1 MIDPTPYPVS
11 GAWRPGDDP
20 GRRRFLTIAADRPF
34 ALDHGGRLHDVAI
47 AYETWGELDAT
58 GSNAV
63 LVCHAW
69 TGDSHLA
76 GPGRPRPSHAGLV
89 GGRRRPGAADRHRTA
104 TSSSA
109 PTCSAGARARPG
121 RRRSIPSTGRPYG
134 SAFPMI
140 TIRDMVRAQARLAD
154 HLGVERW
161 LSVLGGSMGGMQV
174 LEWAITYPERVQ
186 SIVSNR
192 NLCTSNGTT
201 DRLGRHRPTGHSP
214 RSPLAGRRL
223 LRRLARRRA
232 PRGAGHRPHGGAGDV
247 PLRQR
252 VHRPLR
258 SRAGRATRHD
268 EPGLW
273 QRFEVERYLD
283 HHGVKLV
290 RRFDANSYL
299 VIGKAMDLHD
309 VGKGRGGLESG
320 IARIRVPTLVLGINS
335 DILYPDL
342 PAASDPPAPRPQR
355 HADGAGGDRFA
366 ARSRCLPDQRR
377 PGGRGDRR
385 LPRRGGQDADDRASP
400 DTIAITSG
408 RSHAGGALGSVLHAS
423 AVWQV
428 DSLEEHRQTGYGGPR
443 RPVLRSVRQPDR
455 HRLRAGGGRAGGCRG
470 RPGVRLGHGRRRL
483 ARAGAVLD
491 G

>member
-76 GPGRPRPSHAGLV
+76 GPAGRGHPTPGWWEGVV
-89 GGRRRPGAADRHRTA
+89 GPALPIDTERHFVVCANVLGGCQGSTGPA
-104 TSSSA
+104 
-109 PTCSAGARARPG
+109 
-121 RRRSIPSTGRPYG
+121 SIDPETGRPYG

-186 SIVSNR
+186 SIVPIAT
-192 NLCTSNGTT
+192 CAQATAQQIAWG
-201 DRLGRHRPTGHSP
+201 
-214 RSPLAGRRL
+214 AIGRRAI
-223 LRRLARRRA
+223 RLDPRWRGGDYYEASPGDGPHEGLAIARMVA
-232 PRGAGHRPHGGAGDV
+232 QV
-247 PLRQR
+247 TF
-252 VHRPLR
+252 R
-258 SRAGRATRHD
+258 SDNAFSDRFGRELAEDEHD
-268 EPGLW
+268 QPGLW

-335 DILYPDL
+335 DILYPIYQ
-342 PAASDPPAPRPQR
+342 QR
-355 HADGAGGDRFA
+355 QIHQ
-366 ARSRCLPDQRR
+366 L
-377 PGGRGDRR
+377 
-385 LPRRGGQDADDRASP
+385 
-400 DTIAITSG
+400 
-408 RSHAGGALGSVLHAS
+408 
-423 AVWQV
+423 
-428 DSLEEHRQTGYGGPR
+428 
-443 RPVLRSVRQPDR
+443 
-455 HRLRAGGGRAGGCRG
+455 
-470 RPGVRLGHGRRRL
+470 L
-483 ARAGAVLD
+483 ARNGTPTELVEIDSPHGHDAFLINVDQVAEAVGVFLD
-491 G
+491 EVAKRR